1 MSNPAHNVDFG
12 LDRASLD
19 HTRDVFQ
26 PYSDAPLTRE
36 DCRDIHRNLV
46 GAFGVLHRIK
56 RRLQEEERARAE
68 ADVGAGPH
76 APHPEVPRA

>member
-12 LDRASLD
+12 LDAASLD

-46 GAFGVLHRIK
+46 GAFGVLLRIQ
-56 RRLQEEERARAE
+56 RRLRAEDAARAAVDAE
-68 ADVGAGPH
+68 AGPH
-76 APHPEVPRA
+76 APHPEVSRA